1 MLVAIIKILAS
12 LGLFLFGMLYL
23 EERIKTASGRSFK
36 KMINNATR
44 TNLRSLSLGFTATS
58 LFQSSSVVSL
68 MTLSLIGAGTL
79 SLQNGIGII
88 FGSNIGT
95 TATSWIIALIGFKFD
110 IQLLAYSI
118 VAIGGIGSIVVERE
132 SAWKHYF
139 GGMVGFGLIFIG
151 LEGMKES
158 FSFLSTGF
166 DLTHYKDL
174 DLYLFFFIGMILTA
188 IIQSSS
194 ASIAIAQSALF
205 TQMISFEMAAF
216 FIIGANVGT
225 TVTILLGSIG
235 GSPDKKRAAAV
246 HFLFNISTA
255 IVAIVLISPLTQLTF
270 IILPLSEPVIAL
282 ALFHTIFNVVGVL
295 LWFFWIPQLARL
307 LEKRFTKKP
316 TVMTKYIHTV
326 SVNVPIVAL
335 ESLEQEIHH
344 LIQKV
349 SEFSLLAINISPPQ
363 ALEKHH
369 AIDKI
374 LDQSKEPLDIS
385 YTKLYAQLQEL
396 EGEMYD
402 YALAISLHIATEQ
415 EQKRLRHFTDI
426 TMRLASASKAIKDML
441 QDLELLAGIE
451 ISNVQYFYQNI
462 RYQILNTILIF
473 NGFIKGEN
481 ANLED
486 MKINFEKIDNSYK
499 STLESVSSIAKS
511 PGLKKNITTIAIN
524 DVHLTRRFTKNLY
537 RALQEFEGL
546 TQDERPS
553 LLEEELTDDTPLQQD
568 TSPV

>member
-1 MLVAIIKILAS
+1 MIVAIIEILAS

-44 TNLRSLSLGFTATS
+44 TNIRSLSLGFTTTA

-118 VAIGGIGSIVVERE
+118 IAIGGIGSIIVERD
-132 SAWKHYF
+132 SNWKHYF

-151 LEGMKES
+151 LEGMKEG
-158 FSFLSTGF
+158 FSFISKDF
-166 DLTHYKDL
+166 DLTNYKQL
-174 DLYLFFFIGMILTA
+174 DLYLFFFIGIILTA

-205 TQMISFEMAAF
+205 TQLISFEMAAL
-216 FIIGANVGT
+216 FIIGSNVGT
-225 TVTILLGSIG
+225 TVTIFLGSIG

-246 HFLFNISTA
+246 HFLFNLSTA
-255 IVAIVLISPLTQLTF
+255 IVALILISPLTTLTF
-270 IILPLSEPVIAL
+270 LIIPLSEPIIAL
-282 ALFHTIFNVVGVL
+282 ALFHTVFNVLGVL

-307 LEKRFTKKP
+307 LEKRFTKEP
-316 TVMTKYIHTV
+316 LVTTKYIHTV
-326 SVNVPIVAL
+326 SPDVSVVAL
-335 ESLEQEIHH
+335 ESLEQEVHH
-344 LIQKV
+344 LIKKV
-349 SEFSLLAINISPPQ
+349 SEFSLLAINILPPQ

-369 AIDKI
+369 GIDKL

-385 YTKLYAQLQEL
+385 YTKLYKRLQEL
-396 EGEMYD
+396 EGEIYD
-402 YALAISLHIATEQ
+402 YALAISLHITEE
-415 EQKRLRHFTDI
+415 EQKRLQQLTNI
-426 TMRLASASKAIKDML
+426 ATRLASASKAIKDML
-441 QDLELLAGIE
+441 HDLDTLSHIE
-451 ISNVQYFYQNI
+451 ISDVEHFYHNI
-462 RYQILNTILIF
+462 RYQILNSILIF
-473 NGFIKGEN
+473 HSFLKGEDED
-481 ANLED
+481 LEK
-486 MKINFEKIDNSYK
+486 MKNSFRKIDKSYK
-499 STLESVSSIAKS
+499 STLDSISSIAQN
-511 PGLKKNITTIAIN
+511 PGLSKKITTIVVN

-537 RALQEFEGL
+537 KSLQELEGL
-546 TQDERPS
+546 VQKEEKLVSED
-553 LLEEELTDDTPLQQD
+553 EELNTNT
-568 TSPV
+568 

>member
-255 IVAIVLISPLTQLTF
+255 IVASVLISPLTQLTF

-295 LWFFWIPQLARL
+295 LWFFWIPQLARF

-553 LLEEELTDDTPLQQD
+553 LLEEELTDETPLQQD

>member
-44 TNLRSLSLGFTATS
+44 TNVRSLSLGFTATA

-118 VAIGGIGSIVVERE
+118 IAIGGIGSIIVERE
-132 SAWKHYF
+132 STWKHYF

-158 FSFLSTGF
+158 FSFLAKGF
-166 DLTHYKDL
+166 DLTYYKDV
-174 DLYLFFFIGMILTA
+174 DLYLFFFIGILLTA

-225 TVTILLGSIG
+225 TVTILLGAIG

-246 HFLFNISTA
+246 HFLFNLTTA
-255 IVAIVLISPLTQLTF
+255 IVALVLISPLTQLTF

-282 ALFHTIFNVVGVL
+282 ALFHTVFNVLGVL
-295 LWFFWIPQLARL
+295 LWFFWIPQLSSL

-316 TVMTKYIHTV
+316 PVVTKYIHSV

-344 LIQKV
+344 LVQKV
-349 SEFSLLAINISPPQ
+349 SEFSLLAINIPPPQ

-385 YTKLYAQLQEL
+385 YQKLYAQLQEL

-402 YALAISLHIATEQ
+402 YALAISLHVTTEQ
-415 EQKRLRHFTDI
+415 EQKRLQHYTDI

-473 NGFIKGEN
+473 NGFIKGEHE
-481 ANLED
+481 NLED
-486 MKINFEKIDNSYK
+486 MKISFEKIDKSYK
-499 STLESVSSIAKS
+499 GTLESVSSIAQS
-511 PGLKKNITTIAIN
+511 PGLNKNITTIVIN

-537 RALQEFEGL
+537 RVLQELEGL

-553 LLEEELTDDTPLQQD
+553 PLVEELTDEIQLQQD
-568 TSPV
+568 THPV